1 VPRPERRDDV
11 AITGAGAGSPLGA
24 GARALRERGTTG
36 HGGDAVRGSH
46 GRDLRGHNALLPVEA
61 A

>member
-24 GARALRERGTTG
+24 GARALLGRAVAA
-36 HGGDAVRGSH
+36 HGGDARSNSH
-46 GRDLRGHNALLPVEA
+46 GRDPGGRNATLQVEA

>member
-1 VPRPERRDDV
+1 MPRPERRDDV

-24 GARALRERGTTG
+24 GARDSRERGMTD
-36 HGGDAVRGSH
+36 HGADAVRTFH
-46 GRDLRGHNALLPVEA
+46 GRDHGGRNATLQVEA

>member
-1 VPRPERRDDV
+1 VPRPELREDV

-24 GARALRERGTTG
+24 GARARRGRAVAG
-36 HGGDAVRGSH
+36 HGGDAISNFH
-46 GRDLRGHNALLPVEA
+46 GRDLGGLNATLPVQA